1 MPQLSL
7 ASPLGVLQLELLR
20 RWDRIR
26 NNDRG
31 ASAIEWVIISATL
44 AALAIAVGLIIYN
57 LVRDKASTIDIN
69 DTPGGGGGG
78 GGGGPTPP

>member
-1 MPQLSL
+1 MPQLAL

-26 NNDRG
+26 DNERG

-57 LVRDKASTIDIN
+57 LVQDKANTIDIN
-69 DTPGGGGGG
+69 NTPGGGGGG
-78 GGGGPTPP
+78 GGGGGAP

>member
-1 MPQLSL
+1 MPQLDL
-7 ASPLGVLQLELLR
+7 TSPVGMLQLELLR

-26 NNDRG
+26 SNDRG

-57 LVRDKASTIDIN
+57 LVRDKAQTIDIN
-69 DTPGGGGGG
+69 NTPGGGGG

>member
-26 NNDRG
+26 DDERG
-31 ASAIEWVIISATL
+31 ASAIEWVIISASWPHWRSRS
-44 AALAIAVGLIIYN
+44 A
-57 LVRDKASTIDIN
+57 
-69 DTPGGGGGG
+69 
-78 GGGGPTPP
+78 